1 MIDIRLLVNI
11 INILNI
17 YGLNI
22 DIIRKILIEWKVWVE
37 NKNIMNRCFS
47 QMFNPILLDNGGTR
61 WDYRSDFYH
70 RHFKK
75 KKRANGKS
83 GWKKRKWKWWHENP
97 SRYAPYYNLLPK
109 EERKKTNYIQ
119 YIYPLMIRSEMDEYG
134 NVKCSYEID
143 GKGFNPHLIYDRKA
157 AIFIINNKLSRYFDT
172 SEMCDNADTEEL
184 ISFIYD
190 NMEMHKAFKHTHI
203 E

>member
-1 MIDIRLLVNI
+1 MINTNLL
-11 INILNI
+11 LNVLI
-17 YGLNI
+17 SYGLTV
-22 DIIRKILIEWKVWVE
+22 DIIRKIIIEWDICCKKPIEKV
-37 NKNIMNRCFS
+37 MNRCFS

-61 WDYRSDFYH
+61 WDYRTDFYH

-75 KKRANGKS
+75 KKLVNGKS
-83 GWKKRKWKWWHENP
+83 RWKKRKWKWWHENP
-97 SRYAPYYNLLPK
+97 SIYTPYYNLLPK
-109 EERKKTNYIQ
+109 EERIKTNYIQ
-119 YIYPLMIRSEMDEYG
+119 YIYPLMIRSDMDEYG

-172 SEMCDNADTEEL
+172 SEICDNADTEEL

-190 NMEMHKAFKHTHI
+190 NMEMHTHI